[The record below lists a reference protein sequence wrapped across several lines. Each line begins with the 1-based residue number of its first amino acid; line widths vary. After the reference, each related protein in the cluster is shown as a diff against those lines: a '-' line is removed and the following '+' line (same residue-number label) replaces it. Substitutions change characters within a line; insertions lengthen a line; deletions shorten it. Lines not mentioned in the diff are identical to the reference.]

1 MSDPA
6 NPVPMARRVFET
18 VHLTAIGVWLGAVV
32 ATGVFAAIVFGAT
45 RELDPT
51 VPAFSAYQGS
61 HADLIAGF
69 VQNRVFVA
77 VDAAQFV
84 CGFLALASL
93 IGLLTVGKLPLNR
106 WSSGL
111 RIVGVA
117 LAMGALSYYLLVL
130 TPRMTQNV
138 QLYWSAAEAGDA
150 DAAAKH
156 KAAFDADHPA
166 ASTSLKAVAGA
177 LSLAMVTGAFSAAT
191 GGVATPTAARARK
204 SASERPKPTLEEPEL
219 ARRGATR

>member
-1 MSDPA
+1 MP
-6 NPVPMARRVFET
+6 RRVFET
-18 VHLTAIGVWLGAVV
+18 IHLTALGLWLGAVI

-51 VPAFSAYQGS
+51 VPAFSVYEGS

-69 VQNRVFVA
+69 VQNRVFAA
-77 VDAAQFV
+77 VDVIQFV

-93 IGLLTVGKLPLNR
+93 IGLLTLGKLPLNR

-117 LAMGALSYYLLVL
+117 GAMGLLSFYLLVL
-130 TPRMTQNV
+130 TPRMTENV
-138 QLYWSAAEAGDA
+138 QLYWSAAQAGEAEN
-150 DAAAKH
+150 AARY

-166 ASTSLKAVAGA
+166 ASNALKGVAA
-177 LSLAMVTGAFSAAT
+177 SLALAMISGTLSAVSGTSGATTMTQARRP
-191 GGVATPTAARARK
+191 TPKQA
-204 SASERPKPTLEEPEL
+204 KPTLEEPEL
-219 ARRGATR
+219 AKLGAKR